1 MRTLFAILLLLFVA
15 ANLGLLAARNPGY
28 VLLVREP
35 YVIETSLAVFLI
47 ALAATFASL
56 YLIVRLLARL
66 LRAPRE
72 FNRWRLARRS
82 RRSRE
87 AFLDGLLQ
95 LLGGDSVK
103 AEKSLL
109 VAQHNADAPTLV
121 ALAAAVAAQAQQEPA
136 RRDRY
141 LAEAHRLAGDDTLA
155 ADLVEARLLID
166 SGDLDAA
173 HALLSRLYERHPAPA
188 EAVRLFIQVNR
199 QLNDWQGL
207 ARLLPEARKRRL
219 LPEAQ
224 LDALETEAHR
234 ALLGLDL
241 PPGALAPLHKAWEAT
256 PDPLRS
262 TPVILAAYARQLLR
276 QNAADEC
283 AALLAK
289 ALDRRWDETLAA
301 LYGEAATSKPTAQL
315 EVAEEWHTR
324 HGESPALLLT
334 LGRIA
339 RRGQL
344 PDRARRYLERC
355 LALGAHAD
363 AHRELAELFAAGG
376 ETDRALDHFR
386 RALALMPSAA
396 SRESAPAPATRRVL
410 PDYGY

>member
-1 MRTLFAILLLLFVA
+1 MRNLFAILLLLFVA
-15 ANLGLLAARNPGY
+15 ANLGLLAVHNPGY
-28 VLLVREP
+28 VQLVREP

-47 ALAATFASL
+47 ALAATFALL
-56 YLIVRLLARL
+56 YLLARLLARL

-87 AFLDGLLQ
+87 AFLAGLTQ
-95 LLGGDSVK
+95 LLGGDSAK

-109 VAQHNADAPTLV
+109 VAQHNADAPALV
-121 ALAAAVAAQAQQEPA
+121 ALAAAAAAQAQQETA

-141 LAEAHRLAGDDTLA
+141 LAEAHRLSGADTLV

-166 SGDLDAA
+166 AGDLDTA
-173 HALLSRLYERHPAPA
+173 HVLLSRLCESRPAPA
-188 EAVRLFIQVNR
+188 EVVRLLIQVNR

-219 LPEAQ
+219 LPQAQ

-234 ALLGLDL
+234 ALLALDL
-241 PPGALAPLHKAWEAT
+241 PPGALAPLRKAWAAT
-256 PDPLRS
+256 PESLRS
-262 TPVILAAYARQLLR
+262 TPVMLATYARQLLI

-283 AALLAK
+283 ATLLAD
-289 ALDRRWDETLAA
+289 ALDRRWDETLVA
-301 LYGEAATSKPTAQL
+301 LYGEAATSKPATQL
-315 EVAEEWHTR
+315 ETAEEWHAR

-339 RRGQL
+339 RRCPL
-344 PDRARRYLERC
+344 PDRARRYLEKC
-355 LALGAHAD
+355 LALGANAD
-363 AHRELAELFAAGG
+363 AHRELAELFAASG
-376 ETDRALDHFR
+376 ETERALDHFR